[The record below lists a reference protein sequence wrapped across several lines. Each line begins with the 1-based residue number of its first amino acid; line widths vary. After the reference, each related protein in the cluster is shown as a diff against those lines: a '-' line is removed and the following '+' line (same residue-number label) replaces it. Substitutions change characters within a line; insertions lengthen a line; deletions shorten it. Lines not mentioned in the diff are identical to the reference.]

1 MSARK
6 LTLTI
11 VLSIAACSGV
21 RAQQIG
27 TVTVIDKGIKA
38 VDFEDLKYPL
48 LAQYAPL
55 ESEGVVV
62 VRVNLD
68 DEGKVVEAMAIS
80 GNDILIPDC
89 LANVKKWR
97 FQPNPAKTAV
107 IVYNFRMLQGEC
119 KSASSVFAF
128 QHPNF
133 VTIVGCMPI
142 IESSIRFI
150 RLPHGGTVSDLDMKV
165 LHFEWPRYPAI
176 AKSARIQGVVVV
188 QVSLDDKGNAVE
200 AVAISGHP
208 MLIENSLANAK
219 KWRFEPNP
227 QKTAVIVY
235 NFSLLP
241 WAGQDQVILEPPNF
255 LTITAEPPT
264 VQPAR

>member
-11 VLSIAACSGV
+11 AVLIAACGGV
-21 RAQQIG
+21 RAQQNG
-27 TVTVIDKGIKA
+27 TVTVIDKGIKV
-38 VDFEDLKYPL
+38 VDFEELKYPL

-68 DEGKVVEAMAIS
+68 DEGKVVEALAIS

-107 IVYNFRMLQGEC
+107 IIYNFRVAQGEC

-128 QHPNF
+128 QKPNL
-133 VTIVGCMPI
+133 VMIVGCVPAL
-142 IESSIRFI
+142 ESSIRFV
-150 RLPHGGTVSDLDMKV
+150 RLPRAGTVSDADMKV

-176 AKSARIQGVVVV
+176 AKSARIYGVVVV
-188 QVSLDDKGNAVE
+188 QVSLDDKGNVVE
-200 AVAISGHP
+200 AAAISGHP
-208 MLIENSLANAK
+208 MLMENCLANAK
-219 KWRFEPNP
+219 KWRFEPNA
-227 QKTAVIVY
+227 QKSAVIVHK
-235 NFSLLP
+235 L
-241 WAGQDQVILEPPNF
+241 
-255 LTITAEPPT
+255 
-264 VQPAR
+264 QPGPLGWVRPAYF